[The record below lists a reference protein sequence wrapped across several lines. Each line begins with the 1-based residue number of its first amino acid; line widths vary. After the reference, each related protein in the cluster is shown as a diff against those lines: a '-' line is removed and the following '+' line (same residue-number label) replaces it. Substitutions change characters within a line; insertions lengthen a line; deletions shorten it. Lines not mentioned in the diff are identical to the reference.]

1 MALAG
6 ILPRKQLQRYVG
18 LAVGASLAAYATA
31 VGARAFY
38 RAEKKDG
45 AGAHPSESQ
54 SAALRRLRMFMAPA
68 FWTSLFRSLWSTRLH
83 SMIGSSL
90 FIAWAIR
97 RFTGIRRVRIFFP
110 LFFGMIWAMYY
121 KIRCVET
128 AVVNYQRTFWNMQ
141 IVEKAKLNKMKFR
154 PVPWAFNRH
163 AQTTVCLVLSAF
175 EWLFRPIEYTTEE
188 IQNPS
193 DGNTIQLHWSVWSAA
208 SGIDRRR
215 QHVTA
220 DSPIILMIHGL
231 GDDRFHPYL
240 LRFSRLAHTHGYRT
254 CCLSY
259 WRADFGMAVNG
270 SCLDIATALD
280 HIQAK
285 NPNAPIVACAWSA
298 GGHLLLRYLQYA
310 GRQSPLVA
318 AVSMSGC
325 FNLLGAIDDVDNN
338 ENASYKFFLNV
349 QMQRVLRR
357 HVPADTSLTDKQRN
371 LLRQVPNTHFNCKRA
386 YFKFLDMLMCFRAKN
401 QGVDV
406 ETLVYELPADAKR
419 EEAHIP
425 WTVKRAAMQR
435 AQAARKHVATARAKA
450 SSGDL
455 QAESASPANVE
466 TPLVAPDMNL
476 PTYAQLRTMSDQDIF
491 DSVMNDQEFAV
502 QQCMTDLGPNMRR
515 VQVTTLVLQAEDDP
529 IVSEKH
535 VDWNKLS
542 ANKNIITMHT
552 NRGGHVAWYEGFG
565 PGGTTWNDRVAMRF
579 ISACLES
586 HCQTNFMLNV
596 FRTFLNNS
604 ALTDGPDVSQV
615 GLKLLDHANAVLPST
630 DCRICA

>member
-1 MALAG
+1 
-6 ILPRKQLQRYVG
+6 
-18 LAVGASLAAYATA
+18 
-31 VGARAFY
+31 
-38 RAEKKDG
+38 
-45 AGAHPSESQ
+45 
-54 SAALRRLRMFMAPA
+54 
-68 FWTSLFRSLWSTRLH
+68 
-83 SMIGSSL
+83 
-90 FIAWAIR
+90 
-97 RFTGIRRVRIFFP
+97 
-110 LFFGMIWAMYY
+110 
-121 KIRCVET
+121 
-128 AVVNYQRTFWNMQ
+128 
-141 IVEKAKLNKMKFR
+141 
-154 PVPWAFNRH
+154 
-163 AQTTVCLVLSAF
+163 
-175 EWLFRPIEYTTEE
+175 
-188 IQNPS
+188 
-193 DGNTIQLHWSVWSAA
+193 
-208 SGIDRRR
+208 
-215 QHVTA
+215 
-220 DSPIILMIHGL
+220 
-231 GDDRFHPYL
+231 
-240 LRFSRLAHTHGYRT
+240 
-254 CCLSY
+254 
-259 WRADFGMAVNG
+259 
-270 SCLDIATALD
+270 
-280 HIQAK
+280 
-285 NPNAPIVACAWSA
+285 
-298 GGHLLLRYLQYA
+298 
-310 GRQSPLVA
+310 
-318 AVSMSGC
+318 
-325 FNLLGAIDDVDNN
+325 
-338 ENASYKFFLNV
+338 
-349 QMQRVLRR
+349 
-357 HVPADTSLTDKQRN
+357 
-371 LLRQVPNTHFNCKRA
+371 
-386 YFKFLDMLMCFRAKN
+386 MLMCFRAKN

-604 ALTDGPDVSQV
+604 ALTDGPDVSQARPAAST
-615 GLKLLDHANAVLPST
+615 KFPSAQSHQASPTSMAAVVEAAMSSYDVQADSQAQNHRRHQRTIPPSQLA
-630 DCRICA
+630 RICSVSDLAVAGGGAVVP